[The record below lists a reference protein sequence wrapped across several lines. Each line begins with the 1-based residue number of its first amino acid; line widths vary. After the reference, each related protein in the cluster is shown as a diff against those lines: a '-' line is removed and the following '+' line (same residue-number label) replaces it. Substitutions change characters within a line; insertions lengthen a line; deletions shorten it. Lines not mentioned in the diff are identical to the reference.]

1 MNNFQKAGVFVIRV
15 VAAFLVLMGT
25 MELARG
31 AWELA
36 YPRQMPPG
44 FGGLP
49 VAGILIS
56 NAIKAG
62 VGLFLWLF
70 ALPLGRLFGKDLG

>member
-1 MNNFQKAGVFVIRV
+1 MNNFQKAGVFAVRI

-25 MELARG
+25 IELARG
-31 AWELA
+31 AWESA

-44 FGGLP
+44 FGAQP
-49 VAGILIS
+49 VAAILVS

-70 ALPLGRLFGKDLG
+70 ALPIGRLFGKDLG